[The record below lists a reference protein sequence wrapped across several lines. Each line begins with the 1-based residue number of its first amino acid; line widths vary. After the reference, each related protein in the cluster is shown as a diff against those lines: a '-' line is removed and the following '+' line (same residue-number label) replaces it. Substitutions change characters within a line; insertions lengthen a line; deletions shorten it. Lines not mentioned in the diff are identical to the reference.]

1 MLFTLV
7 FLRDILI
14 NINSK
19 PKGGVHQWPCSIS
32 TILMLYRNRDTCVTP
47 DVRETLFLDGES
59 VSLQACD
66 GSVMRVIRCKAI

>member
-19 PKGGVHQWPCSIS
+19 PKIRTYEMVDRT
-32 TILMLYRNRDTCVTP
+32 TIDRDTCVTP